1 MLRLLPKVGPDG
13 PRLDPL
19 GVTEIPKRPT
29 QEPAAVPQAP
39 ELHQRV
45 LTALA
50 AIGLMGA
57 AFATWSTSVQLPLT
71 GLVAVLGFIVAMTIV
86 ALAATTRS
94 ARHLAYLDVA
104 VLGMAALILIGWAFS
119 TLYFQPGYG
128 TDEAAFTQF
137 AAHLMVHG
145 HDPYGANLLPALT
158 EFRVPIQYAT
168 YTLSGHVVSTYG
180 YPALPILFTSVFL
193 PITHGVQTAIVAEV
207 VALLAGMMIMF
218 FLLPRSWRALAP
230 LSVVGLPLLFGYSVS
245 GVTAILMATLL
256 IVVANRWSS
265 TGSNGR
271 LGASGLLRA
280 GCLGLAIATQQLAW
294 FIAPFVVIGIFL
306 ARRHEIGSRAAA
318 KLAGRFVAVAF
329 LVFSAVNAPFVIW
342 NPSAWLHGILAPLT
356 QNAIPYGQG
365 LIDASLF
372 FHRGGGDLSLYTYAG
387 AALYLLL
394 LCAFVFRFDR
404 LGRAAFILPSIAF
417 FLPTR
422 SLAEYF
428 MTLPAVWI
436 VSIVTTHSDDFE
448 RTGLTRRFALSLRGS
463 GRSLRR
469 LLAIGL
475 IATLAT
481 VTAAMAIGAL
491 SIPPPFK
498 MKILSVETN
507 GQLEGVWQLKVGL
520 TNQSSH
526 KLTPHFATNT
536 VGQATTYWNVVKGPT
551 SLAPHASAIYSLI
564 APNRGSM
571 PGITTPFLL
580 DAYTDDPST
589 VTASKLYTP
598 EPYST
603 ALSPSY
609 VDQVLHPG
617 QATVV
622 QVELRSPFGASIA
635 KANVRV
641 ALGQI
646 IYGQNSLIPSEAII
660 NSEPVGQTPVTAM
673 TNSQGVATFR
683 LVDHEPQGQ
692 PIYFQAWVDPK
703 GSFPYGYSDIVSIFW
718 KG

>member
-1 MLRLLPKVGPDG
+1 MLTDTLPELGSGPSLAPVDV
-13 PRLDPL
+13 P
-19 GVTEIPKRPT
+19 
-29 QEPAAVPQAP
+29 PASQRGTTAPEQVRQAP
-39 ELHQRV
+39 ELYQRV
-45 LTALA
+45 ITALA

-86 ALAATTRS
+86 VLAATTRS

-104 VLGMAALILIGWAFS
+104 VLVMAVLILAGWAMS

-158 EFRVPIQYAT
+158 QFRVPIQYAT

-180 YPALPILFTSVFL
+180 YPALPILFTAAFFPV
-193 PITHGVQTAIVAEV
+193 THGVQTAIVAEV
-207 VALLAGMMIMF
+207 VALLVGMIIMF
-218 FLLPRSWRALAP
+218 VLLPRSWRALAP

-245 GVTAILMATLL
+245 GVTAILMATVL

-265 TGSNGR
+265 TGVDGR
-271 LGASGLLRA
+271 LGTSGLIRA

-294 FIAPFVVIGIFL
+294 FIAPFVLVGIFL
-306 ARRHEIGSRAAA
+306 VRRRDIGSRPAA
-318 KLAGRFVAVAF
+318 KLVGKFAAVAF
-329 LVFSAVNAPFVIW
+329 LVFFAINVPFMAW
-342 NPSAWLHGILAPLT
+342 NPDAWLHGILAPLT

-372 FHRGGGDLSLYTYAG
+372 FHLGGGDLSLYTYAG

-394 LCAFVFRFDR
+394 LSLFVVRFDR

-436 VSIVTTHSDDFE
+436 VSIVTTRSDEFE
-448 RTGLTRRFALSLRGS
+448 QAELVPRSVNRLPG

-469 LLAIGL
+469 VLPFAIIG
-475 IATLAT
+475 TLGIS
-481 VTAAMAIGAL
+481 TAAMAVGAL
-491 SIPPPFK
+491 SIPAPFS

-507 GQLEGVWQLKVGL
+507 GQLEGVWRLNVGL
-520 TNQSSH
+520 TNHSSH
-526 KLTPHFATNT
+526 RLTPHFATNT
-536 VGQATTYWNVVKGPT
+536 VGQATTYWNIVKGPA
-551 SLAPHASAIYSLI
+551 SLAPHSSATYSLV

-580 DAYTDDPST
+580 DAYTDHPNT
-589 VTASKLYTP
+589 VSSSNLYTP
-598 EPYST
+598 EQYAT

-609 VDQVLHPG
+609 VDQVLRPG

-622 QVELRSPFGASIA
+622 RVELRSPFGASIS

-646 IYGQNSLIPSEAII
+646 IYGQNSLIPSEARI
-660 NSEPVGQTPVTAM
+660 NAAPVGRTPVTAL
-673 TNSQGVATFR
+673 TNANGVATFR
-683 LVDHEPQGQ
+683 LVDNAPQGQ

-703 GSFPYGYSDIVSIFW
+703 GSFPYGYSDIVSVFW
-718 KG
+718 KS